1 MDDYIWFPPYITS
14 LLMWE
19 GSDSNEIFNV
29 INENYLGG
37 HKVRV
42 KKIQEII
49 VKKEILE
56 KIEKF
61 NDNNQNT
68 IEIIDLTTKKKL
80 LFLLTTIFPIVL
92 NSYSIIIR
100 WNERPKRD
108 INELYNWSTLALI
121 YVELAGLVCLISCLV
136 VNVFTIYTNKIIA
149 KHLIVKRKCDILL
162 NSILLKIL
170 IACLFAM
177 FSWLIYFIGDIFVQE
192 YKYFFEKNIF
202 TSYEKIINKTTNETI
217 IIYDD
222 EINSTFGDFDLALYI
237 KLIVFYTLV
246 GMFYAL
252 LRLHKFYNRF
262 HMEMCDI
269 HKHEEDH
276 INFYDPGI
284 AENIVYFLNTINGL
298 SMLKILS
305 WFRHESMDA
314 ILSFKHKRDINKK
327 NSNRKNIHE
336 IIRIKK
342 LNILQ
347 KCNIY
352 TSYYLSLILTIIIH
366 IVLYGSFIGLFIY
379 LGLFNLIY
387 RIKIIEYVG
396 YIEPLNWSQ
405 NQWIGFL
412 AFLNNILSLDTG
424 KNKTFKSIFH
434 FLFSGADAKEDS
446 KEELSQKLF
455 KRLLLSYSISEKGI
469 IKTIIVFSQI
479 SHTDIQRIC
488 ICENSEKEA
497 DRIKQYNTELLDLKI
512 INQYEDDDTYF
523 GNLFDIP

>member
-1 MDDYIWFPPYITS
+1 MDNYNWFPSYITS

-19 GSDSNEIFNV
+19 GTNSKKIVNN

-49 VKKEILE
+49 VKKEFLNYD
-56 KIEKF
+56 KS
-61 NDNNQNT
+61 DNNQTT
-68 IEIIDLTTKKKL
+68 IQILDLSVKKIL
-80 LFLLTTIFPIVL
+80 LFIFATIIPSTL
-92 NSYSIIIR
+92 NCSAIIIR
-100 WNERPKRD
+100 WNERPNRD
-108 INELYNWSTLALI
+108 TNELYNWSTLALI
-121 YVELAGLVCLISCLV
+121 YVELAALVCLISCLV
-136 VNVFTIYTNKIIA
+136 INIFTIYTNKIIA
-149 KHLIVKRKCDILL
+149 KYLITKSKCDILFK
-162 NSILLKIL
+162 SILLKIL
-170 IACLFAM
+170 LICLFIM
-177 FSWLIYFIGDIFVQE
+177 FAWLCYFIGDIFVQE

-202 TSYEKIINKTTNETI
+202 TNYEEIVNKTTNETI
-217 IIYDD
+217 IVYDNQ
-222 EINSTFGDFDLALYI
+222 INSTFGDFDLALYI

-262 HMEMCDI
+262 HMEMCDV

-314 ILSFKHKRDINKK
+314 ILTFKHKRDTNNK
-327 NSNRKNIHE
+327 NANRKNIHE
-336 IIRIKK
+336 IIRNRN
-342 LNILQ
+342 LNNLQ

-366 IVLYGSFIGLFIY
+366 IVLYGSFISLFIY

-434 FLFSGADAKEDS
+434 FLFSGADAKEDE

-455 KRLLLSYSISEKGI
+455 KRLLLSYSISENGI
-469 IKTIIVFSQI
+469 IKTIIVFSQL

-488 ICENSEKEA
+488 ICENSEEETE
-497 DRIKQYNTELLDLKI
+497 RIKKHNTELLELKTF
-512 INQYEDDDTYF
+512 NQFEDDDTYF
-523 GNLFDIP
+523 GNLFDNP

>member
-1 MDDYIWFPPYITS
+1 MDNYNWFPPYITS

-19 GSDSNEIFNV
+19 GTNSKKIVND

-49 VKKEILE
+49 IKKEFLNYD
-56 KIEKF
+56 KS
-61 NDNNQNT
+61 DNNQNT
-68 IEIIDLTTKKKL
+68 FEIIDLTPKKML
-80 LFLLTTIFPIVL
+80 LFLLTTIFPTVL
-92 NSYSIIIR
+92 NSYAIIIR

-108 INELYNWSTLALI
+108 TNELYNWSTLALI
-121 YVELAGLVCLISCLV
+121 YVELAALVCLISCLV
-136 VNVFTIYTNKIIA
+136 VNIFTIYTNKIIA
-149 KHLIVKRKCDILL
+149 KHFIVENKCNILFKY
-162 NSILLKIL
+162 ILLKIL
-170 IACLFAM
+170 ILCLFVL
-177 FSWLIYFIGDIFVQE
+177 FIWLMYFIGDIFVQE

-202 TSYEKIINKTTNETI
+202 TNYEKIVNTTTNETI
-217 IIYDD
+217 IIYDNQ
-222 EINSTFGDFDLALYI
+222 ITSTFGDFDLALYI
-237 KLIVFYTLV
+237 KLIIFYTLV
-246 GMFYAL
+246 GMLYAL
-252 LRLHKFYNRF
+252 SRLHKFYSRF
-262 HMEMCDI
+262 NMEICEI

-314 ILSFKHKRDINKK
+314 ILAFKHKRDTHNK
-327 NSNRKNIHE
+327 NTNRINIHE
-336 IIRIKK
+336 RIRN

-366 IVLYGSFIGLFIY
+366 IVLYGSFISLFIY

-434 FLFSGADAKEDS
+434 FLFSGADAKEDRN
-446 KEELSQKLF
+446 EELSQKLF

-469 IKTIIVFSQI
+469 IKTIIVFSQL

-488 ICENSEKEA
+488 ICENSEAETE
-497 DRIKQYNTELLDLKI
+497 RIKKHNTELLELKTF
-512 INQYEDDDTYF
+512 NQFEDDTYF
-523 GNLFDIP
+523 GNLFDNP

>member
-1 MDDYIWFPPYITS
+1 MDNYNWFPPYITS

-19 GSDSNEIFNV
+19 GTNSKKIVNN

-49 VKKEILE
+49 VKKELINYDISENNHSTLE
-56 KIEKF
+56 IFDLSLKKI
-61 NDNNQNT
+61 
-68 IEIIDLTTKKKL
+68 L
-80 LFLLTTIFPIVL
+80 LFLLTTILPSAL
-92 NSYSIIIR
+92 NCSAIIIR

-108 INELYNWSTLALI
+108 TTELYNWSTLALI
-121 YVELAGLVCLISCLV
+121 YVELAGLVCLVSCLI

-149 KHLIVKRKCDILL
+149 KYLIVKNRCNVLFK
-162 NSILLKIL
+162 SILLKIL
-170 IACLFAM
+170 ILCLFVV
-177 FSWLIYFIGDIFVQE
+177 FLWLIYFIGDIFIKE

-202 TSYEKIINKTTNETI
+202 TNFETIVNKTTNETI
-217 IIYDD
+217 IIYSD

-252 LRLHKFYNRF
+252 SRLHKFYNRF
-262 HMEMCDI
+262 HMEMCDV

-305 WFRHESMDA
+305 WFRHESFDFIM
-314 ILSFKHKRDINKK
+314 SYKHKRDTKRQKIEYRENDNINE
-327 NSNRKNIHE
+327 NSVSDYCVLH
-336 IIRIKK
+336 
-342 LNILQ
+342 
-347 KCNIY
+347 KCISNMFSHI
-352 TSYYLSLILTIIIH
+352 TLLLTIILH
-366 IVLYGSFIGLFIY
+366 FVFYGSFIGLFIY

-396 YIEPLNWSQ
+396 YIEPLKWSQ
-405 NQWIGFL
+405 SQWIGFL

-469 IKTIIVFSQI
+469 IKTIIVFSQL

-488 ICENSEKEA
+488 ICENSEEEKE
-497 DRIKQYNTELLDLKI
+497 RIKKHNTELLDLKI
-512 INQYEDDDTYF
+512 NNQCEEDTYLD
-523 GNLFDIP
+523 NP